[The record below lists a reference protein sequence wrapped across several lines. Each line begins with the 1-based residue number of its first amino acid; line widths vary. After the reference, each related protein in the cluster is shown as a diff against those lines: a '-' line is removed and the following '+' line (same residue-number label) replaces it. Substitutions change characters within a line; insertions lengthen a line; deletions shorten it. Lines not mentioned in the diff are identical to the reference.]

1 MGVHEDGILLGRARE
16 REMLDALVTQARGGH
31 GAVLVIRGEAGVG
44 KTSLLSHCAEHGSG
58 LQLRRTAGV
67 QSEMQLPFASL
78 HQLCRPILDR
88 VESIPPPQAVALS
101 VALGLI
107 EGETPDPFLVSLA
120 ALSLLSEAA
129 GQQPMLCLID
139 DAQWVDSASGQAL
152 AFVARRLLADS
163 IAMVFAV
170 REPTANRALDG
181 LPELRLE
188 GLADDDARA
197 LLQTVIPGRL
207 DARVRDRL
215 LTETRGNPLALLE
228 LPRRLSSTQ
237 LPGAFVVRDEREL
250 PERIEEAFIA
260 RLEALSPEA
269 RLLLLLAAA
278 EPADDPILLWRA
290 ADRLGIDASAAEAT
304 EGEGL
309 LTVDSGV
316 RFRHPLVRSAIYRA
330 ASPQDRRA
338 VHLALAESI
347 DPTIE
352 PDRRAW
358 HLAAATIGPDE
369 TVARELERSAGRARA
384 RGGLSAAAA
393 FLRRSVELTADPTA
407 RAERALAAAQASL
420 HAGEFDSAS
429 HVLQTADELAS
440 DELHRARADLVHA
453 QIASASGALDDVP
466 ALLLA
471 AAERLEPLDPI
482 LAREAY
488 LDAWGAALFAGD
500 RAGADMREVSRVV
513 RGRRLFRDDQHGTDL
528 LLYAMS
534 VLMTDG
540 REAAAPAIRRAL
552 GEFLVEDLP
561 VDRGMRWSVIASAA
575 ALETWDFESRKAITM
590 RQLQLARDAGALTP
604 LAFGLNGAAITMVMT
619 GQFEAA
625 LRLCAEADAVNQAI
639 GSRVP
644 PFGGMLLGALRGRES
659 AALAVMEQAT
669 RKADE
674 SGSGFGLQ
682 WAHWTR
688 AILLNG
694 LRRYDEALDAAQRA
708 WDAWPDWFVSIFAS
722 AELIEAAARLGQPHR
737 AAESLERLTAST
749 SVGATEWAVGIA
761 ERCAALL
768 SETAEAEPHYVA
780 AIRSLGTTRLR
791 PELARTHLVFG
802 EWLRR
807 EGRRVDARE
816 QLRIA
821 HAMFTDLGAEGFAE
835 RARDELLATGETVR
849 KRTPSQHEEL
859 TPQEAHV
866 ARLAADGRTNAE
878 IGATLY
884 LSPRTVEW
892 HLKKVFLKLQIN
904 SRRALRNSLP
914 SYEAVAG

>member
-1 MGVHEDGILLGRARE
+1 MGVHDEGMLLGRARE
-16 REMLDALVTQARGGH
+16 QEVLDDLLAQARGGH

-44 KTSLLSHCAEHGSG
+44 KTRLLSHCAEHG
-58 LQLRRTAGV
+58 LDFQLRRTAGV
-67 QSEMQLPFASL
+67 QTEMQLPFASL

-88 VESIPPPQAVALS
+88 VGSIPPPQAGALS

-120 ALSLLSEAA
+120 ALSLLSESAS
-129 GQQPMLCLID
+129 QQPMLCLVD
-139 DAQWVDSASGQAL
+139 DAQWVDSASGQAF

-170 REPTANRALDG
+170 REPTANRELDG

-188 GLADDDARA
+188 GLAEDDASA
-197 LLQTVIPGRL
+197 LLRTVIPGRL
-207 DARVRDRL
+207 DPRVRDRL

-250 PERIEEAFIA
+250 PERIEDAFLA
-260 RLEALSPEA
+260 RLEALSREA

-278 EPADDPILLWRA
+278 EPADDPLLVWRA

-304 EGEGL
+304 ESEGL
-309 LTVDSGV
+309 LSVDSGV

-347 DPTIE
+347 DPVTE

-358 HLAAATIGPDE
+358 HLAAATIAPDE
-369 TVARELERSAGRARA
+369 AVALELERSAGRARA

-393 FLRRSVELTADPTA
+393 FLRRSVELTADRTA

-420 HAGEFDSAS
+420 HAGEFESAL
-429 HVLQTADELAS
+429 HVLQTADGFAV

-453 QIASASGALDDVP
+453 QIVSASGALDEVP

-471 AAERLEPLDPI
+471 AAERLEPLDPV

-513 RGRRLFRDDQHGTDL
+513 RSRRLFRDDQRGSDL
-528 LLYAMS
+528 LLHAMS

-540 REAAAPAIRRAL
+540 RQAAAPVIRHAL
-552 GEFLVEDLP
+552 REFLVEDLP

-575 ALETWDFESRKAITM
+575 ALEVWDIESRNAITM
-590 RQLQLARDAGALTP
+590 RQLQRARDAGALTP
-604 LAFGLNGAAITMVMT
+604 LAFGLNGAAIAMAMT
-619 GQFEAA
+619 GRFEAA
-625 LRLCAEADAVNQAI
+625 LRLCAEASAVNQAI
-639 GSRVP
+639 GIRVP
-644 PFGGMLLGALRGRES
+644 PFGAMLLAALRGRES
-659 AALAVMEQAT
+659 PAFTLLDEAT
-669 RKADE
+669 RKAEE

-682 WAHWTR
+682 WAHWTG
-688 AILLNG
+688 ALLLNG

-722 AELIEAAARLGQPHR
+722 AELIEAAARLGRPHR
-737 AAESLERLTAST
+737 AAESLERLRASA
-749 SVGATEWAVGIA
+749 SVGATEWAVGIS
-761 ERCAALL
+761 ERSTALL
-768 SETAEAEPHYVA
+768 SEAAEAEPHYVS
-780 AIRSLGTTRLR
+780 AIRSLGATPLH
-791 PELARTHLVFG
+791 PELARTHLVYG

-849 KRTPSQHEEL
+849 KRSQAHHEEL

-904 SRRALRNSLP
+904 SRRALRSSLP
-914 SYEAVAG
+914 KYEAVAG

>member
-1 MGVHEDGILLGRARE
+1 MGVHDDRRLLGRARE
-16 REMLDALVTQARGGH
+16 LKLLDDLLAEARGGH

-44 KTSLLSHCAEHGSG
+44 KTSLLRHCADHATG

-78 HQLCRPILDR
+78 HQLCRPILER
-88 VESIPPPQAVALS
+88 VGSLPRPQEVALS

-107 EGETPDPFLVSLA
+107 DGATPDPFLVSLA
-120 ALSLLSEAA
+120 ALSLLSESAA
-129 GQQPMLCLID
+129 QQPMLCLID

-170 REPTANRALDG
+170 REPAANRELDG

-188 GLADDDARA
+188 GLAEDDARE

-237 LPGAFVVRDEREL
+237 LPGAFVLHDEREL
-250 PERIEEAFIA
+250 RDRIEDAFLA
-260 RLEALSPEA
+260 RLEALSTEA
-269 RLLLLLAAA
+269 RLLLILAAA
-278 EPADDPILLWRA
+278 EPTDDPMLLWRA
-290 ADRLGIDASAAEAT
+290 AERLGIDASAAEAA
-304 EGEGL
+304 ESEGL
-309 LTVDSGV
+309 LVIDSGV
-316 RFRHPLVRSAIYRA
+316 RFRHPLVRSAIYRG

-338 VHLALAESI
+338 AHLALAESL
-347 DPTIE
+347 DSGAD

-358 HLAAATIGPDE
+358 HLAAATVGPDE
-369 TVARELERSAGRARA
+369 AVAAELERSAGRARA

-393 FLRRSVELTADPTA
+393 FLARSVELTSDPTA

-420 HAGEFDSAS
+420 HAGEFASAL
-429 HVLQTADELAS
+429 HVLQTADAS
-440 DELHRARADLVHA
+440 ALDELQRARADLMRA
-453 QIASASGALDDVP
+453 QIASASGTLEEVP

-471 AAERLEPLDPI
+471 AAERLEPLDPVV
-482 LAREAY
+482 AREAY

-500 RAGADMREVSRVV
+500 RAEADMREVSRVV

-528 LLYAMS
+528 LLHGMS
-534 VLMTDG
+534 VLMTEG
-540 REAAAPAIRRAL
+540 REAAAPALRRAL

-561 VDRGMRWSVIASAA
+561 VDRGMRWSVIASCA
-575 ALETWDFESRKAITM
+575 ALELWDFESRNRITT
-590 RQLQLARDAGALTP
+590 RQLQLAREAGALTP
-604 LAFGLNGAAITMVMT
+604 LAFGLNGSAITMALT

-644 PFGGMLLGALRGRES
+644 PFGAMLLAALRGRES
-659 AALAVMEQAT
+659 AGFTLLEEAT
-669 RKADE
+669 RRAGA

-682 WAHWTR
+682 WAQWTG
-688 AILLNG
+688 AMFLNG

-722 AELIEAAARLGQPHR
+722 TELIEAAARLGQPER
-737 AAESLERLTAST
+737 AADSLRRLTASA
-749 SVGATEWAVGIA
+749 SVGGTEWAIGIS
-761 ERCAALL
+761 ERSTALL
-768 SETAEAEPHYVA
+768 SDSAEAEPHYVT
-780 AIRSLGTTRLR
+780 AIERLGMTRLH
-791 PELARTHLVFG
+791 PEVARSHLVYG

-816 QLRIA
+816 QLRLA
-821 HAMFTDLGAEGFAE
+821 HSMFTDLGAESFAE
-835 RARDELLATGETVR
+835 RARDELLATGATVR
-849 KRTPSQHEEL
+849 KRTEAQHEEL

-904 SRRALRNSLP
+904 SRRALRNALP
-914 SYEAVAG
+914 KYEPVAG